1 MLRRERAGPPP
12 PELSVEEAGVSDVQE
27 RPVAPPGL
35 VPHPPLT
42 RYYAD
47 ESERHRWLRGMF
59 DRTALDYDRVEW
71 LMTLGTGVRYR
82 REALERAGLK
92 PGMKVIDVG
101 SGTGLTAVAAEAVAG
116 GPEQVLRID
125 PSLGM
130 LRSGRTEGGEAAIAG
145 CAESLPVSNARWD
158 FVTMGFALRHVADLG
173 AAFAEFH
180 RVLRPGGRICVL
192 EITRPKSAIARRFL
206 KVYMRR
212 WIPFVAGVVGRTS
225 EMPELMR
232 YYWDSTEA
240 SVPPATV
247 VAALRDA
254 GFGDA
259 GRYLYMGIFSE
270 YSATKYPLSD

>member
-1 MLRRERAGPPP
+1 VNEI
-12 PELSVEEAGVSDVQE
+12 QE
-27 RPVAPPGL
+27 PPVAAHGL

-47 ESERHRWLRGMF
+47 ESERRRWLRGMF
-59 DRTALDYDRVEW
+59 DRTALDYDRIEW

-92 PGMKVIDVG
+92 PGLRTLDVG
-101 SGTGLTAVAAEAVAG
+101 SGTGLTAVAAEAIVG
-116 GPEQVLRID
+116 GTDRVLRID

-130 LRSGRTEGGEAAIAG
+130 LTSGRGVRGAAAIAG
-145 CAESLPVSNARWD
+145 CAESLPVTSSHWD
-158 FVTMGFALRHVADLG
+158 FVSMGFALRHVADLG

-180 RVLRPGGRICVL
+180 RVLRPGGRLCVL
-192 EITRPKSAIARRFL
+192 EITRPHSPIGRRFL
-206 KVYMRR
+206 KLYMRR
-212 WIPFVAGVVGRTS
+212 WIPFVATMVGRTS
-225 EMPELMR
+225 EMPGLMR

-254 GFGDA
+254 GFTDA
-259 GRYLYMGIFSE
+259 GRNLHMGIFSE
-270 YSATKYPLSD
+270 YTATKSG

>member
-1 MLRRERAGPPP
+1 MN
-12 PELSVEEAGVSDVQE
+12 DVQE
-27 RPVAPPGL
+27 SPVAAPGL

-47 ESERHRWLRGMF
+47 ESERRRWLRGMF
-59 DRTALDYDRVEW
+59 DRTARDYDRVEW

-92 PGMKVIDVG
+92 PGMKTLDVG
-101 SGTGLTAVAAEAVAG
+101 SGTGLTAVAAEAVVG
-116 GPEQVLRID
+116 GPQHVLRID

-130 LRSGRTEGGEAAIAG
+130 LRSGRAERGDAVIAG
-145 CAESLPVSNARWD
+145 CAESLPVSDAGWD
-158 FVTMGFALRHVADLG
+158 FVIMGFALRHVADLG
-173 AAFAEFH
+173 AAFAELH

-192 EITRPKSAIARRFL
+192 EITRPQSAIGRRLL
-206 KVYMRR
+206 KLYMRR

-225 EMPELMR
+225 EMPRLMR

-259 GRYLYMGIFSE
+259 GRNLYMGIFSE
-270 YSATKYPLSD
+270 YSATKFGIEREIATRAASSQE